1 MRAFLLALALVTP
14 LALAAP
20 ARADIPPPDSEGCNM
35 KSAGDACKADDGSD
49 RTCLVNKCS
58 KTLPNPNGGT
68 TTTEYDCVLCNGP
81 EGSSSSNTDGS
92 ADDDSGCA
100 FRNRAAAGA
109 AGAWALGAAVL
120 LLGRRFKGA
129 SRRRRRS

>member
-1 MRAFLLALALVTP
+1 
-14 LALAAP
+14 
-20 ARADIPPPDSEGCNM
+20 M

-49 RTCLVNKCS
+49 HTCVQQKCS
-58 KTLPNPNGGT
+58 KVLPGGT
-68 TTTEYDCVLCNGP
+68 SEYDCILCNGP
-81 EGSSSSNTDGS
+81 AGADDGS
-92 ADDDSGCA
+92 ADDDSSCA
-100 FRNRAAAGA
+100 FRNRTAAGA